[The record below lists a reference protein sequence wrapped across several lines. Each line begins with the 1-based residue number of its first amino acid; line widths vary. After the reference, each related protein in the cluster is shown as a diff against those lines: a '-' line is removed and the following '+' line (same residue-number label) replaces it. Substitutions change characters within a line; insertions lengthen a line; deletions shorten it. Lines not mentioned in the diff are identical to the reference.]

1 MFEFLQPKGP
11 LDPKVYWIRRGIV
24 LGVFVLLIALL
35 LFFFWPKGS
44 ATVSGDSSS
53 ATSDTD
59 IYSLLYDS
67 ATPSASDSM
76 AATASSTPTATST
89 ATPTPTP
96 TQPELSACQADS
108 VSLSFSGIS
117 SRKLNAP
124 ITVKMAYKNISQAP
138 CLLTLTKE
146 NYKFQVVSGS
156 DLIFDS
162 AHCGDWLPDVKD
174 FKLDAGATKEVEFTW
189 PGKRSTQ
196 SNGCNFASRDLR
208 SGYYRFQG
216 SFEGKHN
223 FDRGFQ
229 MSA

>member
-24 LGVFVLLIALL
+24 FGVIVILVLLLVFF
-35 LFFFWPKGS
+35 LFPKGS
-44 ATVSGDSSS
+44 ATVTGESSS
-53 ATSDTD
+53 PSTSDTD
-59 IYSLLYDS
+59 IYNLLYGS
-67 ATPSASDSM
+67 ATPSASGTTESV
-76 AATASSTPTATST
+76 SSAT
-89 ATPTPTP
+89 ATPTVTPTP
-96 TQPELSACQADS
+96 TQPEISACNADN
-108 VSLSFSGIS
+108 VSLSFAGIS
-117 SRKLNAP
+117 SQKLNASV
-124 ITVKMAYKNISQAP
+124 IVKMVYKNIGENP

-146 NYKFQVVSGS
+146 NYKFQVISGK

-162 AHCGDWLPDVKD
+162 AHCGDWLPDVKNL
-174 FKLDAGATKEVEFTW
+174 KLEKGATKEIEFKW

-196 SNGCNFASRDLR
+196 SSGCNFTAADLK

-216 SFEGKHN
+216 SFSGKYN